1 MGRGHDEPLVDY
13 GSAAE
18 DGVVVPW
25 TDEGHLPRILILLCI
40 LPTDDELEASMASM
54 EAATGGTLK
63 PALAICDA
71 K

>member
-13 GSAAE
+13 GAAAE

-40 LPTDDELEASMASM
+40 LPTDDELGVEV
-54 EAATGGTLK
+54 ATGGSLK
-63 PALAICDA
+63 SALAICDA